1 MKPLEGKH
9 IRLRPVEI
17 EDLDS
22 LYRYENDAAMWVASN
37 HLNPISRFYL
47 EQYILHAENNIYQDK
62 QLRLMIESRHN
73 ACVGIID
80 LFDFDPHHKR
90 AAVGIIIDPQH
101 QRKGYGAEALE
112 VIKAYARDVLQLK
125 QLFCGIGSENKG
137 SIRMFLQK
145 GFEITGTRKA
155 WRLHT
160 DGWHD
165 EHFLQLLF
173 NQ

>member
-47 EQYILHAENNIYQDK
+47 EQYILHAENDIYKDK

-80 LFDFDPHHKR
+80 LFEFDPHHKR
-90 AAVGIIIDPQH
+90 AAIGIMIDPQH

-125 QLFCGIGSENKG
+125 QLFCGIGSKNES
-137 SIRMFLQK
+137 SIRLFLQK

-173 NQ
+173 